1 VACFLNDA
9 GSSQSN
15 HKTTKS
21 SQDIL
26 TMTSSSSKQPK
37 NFRLLVIPLITTLLG
52 GLWLYKRRQSLRQ
65 TLSQRLPRITPGRAL
80 ITGASSGL
88 GASFARKLAALG
100 FDLVLV
106 SRRSHRLEVLAEELQ
121 HHHGVRCEVFPAD
134 LSDLADV
141 ERVAAHIQSGPPLVL
156 LINNAGFG
164 MGGRFARGA
173 LKRQLEMVNVH
184 VIAPTCLVQAALPGM
199 LASKRGI
206 IINVS
211 SVASFLPLPGS
222 VMYATTKRALNAL
235 SESLNMELHSTGI
248 HVQALCPGFFTSEFH
263 NDLDPQDHPRRW
275 APAFMWTDADY
286 VADYSL
292 NQLGNGRVIAIPT
305 LVYQAIVFFATN
317 PLTLPIVKIVIRQL
331 M

>member
-1 VACFLNDA
+1 
-9 GSSQSN
+9 
-15 HKTTKS
+15 
-21 SQDIL
+21 
-26 TMTSSSSKQPK
+26 MTSSSSKQPK
-37 NFRLLVIPLITTLLG
+37 NFRLFVISLITTLLG
-52 GLWLYKRRQSLRQ
+52 GLWLYKQRQSLQQ
-65 TLSQRLPRITPGRAL
+65 TLSQRLLRIIPGRAM

-100 FDLVLV
+100 FDLILV

-184 VIAPTCLVQAALPGM
+184 VVAPTCLVQAALPRM
-199 LASKRGI
+199 LASRRGA

-222 VMYATTKRALNAL
+222 VMYATTKRALNAF
-235 SESLNMELHSTGI
+235 SESLHMELRGTGI
-248 HVQALCPGFFTSEFH
+248 HIQALCPGFFTSEFH
-263 NDLDPQDHPRRW
+263 NDLDPKDHPRRW
-275 APAFMWTDADY
+275 APPCMWTSADE
-286 VADYSL
+286 VAANSL
-292 NQLGNGRVIAIPT
+292 SKLGNQQVVVIPT
-305 LVYQAIVFFATN
+305 LIYQAIAFFATN
-317 PLTLPIVKIVIRQL
+317 PLTQPIVKLFIRL
-331 M
+331 LFR